1 MVAMDLDDG
10 RRMTLQQLTFTGNP
24 PYSFRRIP
32 PDTQQRIGRD
42 VAGERH

>member
-32 PDTQQRIGRD
+32 PDTQQRT
-42 VAGERH
+42 VE